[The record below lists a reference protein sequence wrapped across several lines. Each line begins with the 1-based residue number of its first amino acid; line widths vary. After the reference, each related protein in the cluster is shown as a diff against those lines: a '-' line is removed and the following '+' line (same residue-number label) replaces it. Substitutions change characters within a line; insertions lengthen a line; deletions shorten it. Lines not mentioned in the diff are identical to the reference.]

1 MKNTIIDNRYIAKAQ
16 LTRDDMTQAQ
26 WDEYRA
32 LCDAAAFEAY
42 RIATQRCDIDNSATC
57 LYQLLKFFDPTAA
70 KALHFAGYRTRL
82 MMAAIERKREKSVA
96 LKNAEKILRANK
108 EQVDGFT
115 TLREGMDGD
124 DAQVRILNE
133 QTGVKELWNVK
144 MVDDAI
150 EAWEKRV
157 REQQEVVDKLYAQPK
172 NCWYDFKPMLNKDR
186 LHASEK
192 CRKAI
197 EDVIADILTER
208 QFMTVEDLQAEAAQI
223 KAARKARKEEEKRQA
238 AK

>member
-26 WDEYRA
+26 WDEYRT
-32 LCDAAAFEAY
+32 LCDAAAIEAY

-57 LYQLLKFFDPTAA
+57 LYNLLKFFDAKAA

-82 MMAAIERKREKSVA
+82 MMAAVERKREKSVE
-96 LKNAEKILRANK
+96 LKRAEKTLREFKDSLAEK
-108 EQVDGFT
+108 QV
-115 TLREGMDGD
+115 LREGMNGD
-124 DAQVRILNE
+124 DAQVRVKNVH
-133 QTGVKELWNVK
+133 TGHMELWNVK
-144 MVDDAI
+144 MVDNAI
-150 EAWEKRV
+150 EALTKNV
-157 REQQEVVDKLYAQPK
+157 AEQQALVDDLYARPK
-172 NCWYDFKPMLNKDR
+172 NCWYDFKPMMTKDR
-186 LHASEK
+186 LHASDK

-208 QFMTVEDLQAEAAQI
+208 QFMTIEDEQREAAQI
-223 KAARKARKEEEKRQA
+223 KAARKARKEEEKLQA

>member
-1 MKNTIIDNRYIAKAQ
+1 MKNTIIDNRFIAKAQ

-57 LYQLLKFFDPTAA
+57 LYNLLKFFDAKAA

-82 MMAAIERKREKSVA
+82 MMAAVERKREKSFA
-96 LKNAEKILRANK
+96 LKQAEKILRENK
-108 EQVDGFT
+108 DKLAEFQTV
-115 TLREGMDGD
+115 RESMNGD
-124 DAQVRILNE
+124 DAEVRIKNVH
-133 QTGVKELWNVK
+133 TGHHELWNVK
-144 MVDDAI
+144 MVDNAI
-150 EAWEKRV
+150 ETWQKNVQA
-157 REQQEVVDKLYAQPK
+157 QQEAVDALYAQPK
-172 NCWYDFKPMLNKDR
+172 NCWYDFKAMVTKDK

-208 QFMTVEDLQAEAAQI
+208 QFMTIEDDQREAAQI